1 VAADFLDEKR
11 REMASRMTELAPLVA
26 EYRRLEEAIAALDAI
41 GAPAKRP
48 PQRKRTTRAPAA
60 GAPRKRKSQAP
71 AAAGAPRKRG
81 RPKGSGARRAEAL
94 AIVTA
99 NSGIT
104 VAEVAA
110 KLGINQNYLYRVM
123 PALADEGLIV
133 RRGHGWAAVDA
144 PD

>member
-1 VAADFLDEKR
+1 MAADFLDEKR
-11 REMASRMTELAPLVA
+11 REMTSRMKELAPLVS
-26 EYRRLEEAIAALDAI
+26 EYRRLEEAVAALDAI
-41 GAPAKRP
+41 AAAAKP
-48 PQRKRTTRAPAA
+48 PQRKAKRPAPA
-60 GAPRKRKSQAP
+60 GDAPRTRKTQAP
-71 AAAGAPRKRG
+71 AAADAPRKRG

-110 KLGINQNYLYRVM
+110 KLGIKQNYLYRVM